1 MSYTFATWD
10 PSDGPTVRLLVS
22 ALARVFQAETQD
34 VEWFLWKHNRSP
46 WGPSIVTYAI
56 DDSTSEIAAVRAFW
70 RWQLVWRG
78 RQYNTFQPCDSVT
91 LRNHQRRGL
100 FTGLTELAL
109 AQARSAGAE
118 VLFNFPNANSTPG
131 YVKMGWQPTAKL
143 LTLCKPTRLARSLR
157 HVLQR
162 NRALGS
168 RFVPTPPNVAAA
180 SHNDLLTYAALSPP
194 ETSQLSGART
204 PDLLLWRFGW
214 HPHTPYIVA
223 VDDTCG
229 FVYRTGQRMGMRIV
243 SIEDFHTTGPWS
255 KLRALVHRV
264 ARDED
269 ADALTVTIT
278 EGHEAARCFSRLGF
292 LPVPSHGQL
301 MVRQLAADLPPLG
314 QPRVWALTGCDID
327 TH

>member
-1 MSYTFATWD
+1 MSYTLATCD
-10 PSDGPTVRLLVS
+10 PTDRSTVRLLVS
-22 ALARVFQAETQD
+22 VLARVFQDDAQD
-34 VEWFLWKHNRSP
+34 DEWFLWKHHGNP

-56 DDSTSEIAAVRAFW
+56 DDSTGEVVAVRALW

-78 RQYNTFQPCDSVT
+78 RGYTAFQPCDTAT
-91 LRNHQRRGL
+91 LRDHQRRGL

-118 VLFNFPNANSTPG
+118 VLFNFPNPNSTPG
-131 YVKMGWQPTAKL
+131 DLKMGWQPSGRL
-143 LTLCKPTRLARSLR
+143 LTLCKPTRLVRSLR

-168 RFVPTPPNVAAA
+168 RFVPTPPNAAAA
-180 SHNDLLTYAALSPP
+180 SRNDLLAYAGLRPP

-204 PDLLLWRFGW
+204 PDLLLWRFGL
-214 HPHTPYIVA
+214 HPHTPYVVA

-229 FVYRTGQRMGMRIV
+229 FVYRTGQRMGMRMI
-243 SIEDFHTTGPWS
+243 SIEDFRTTGPWS

-264 ARDED
+264 AGDED
-269 ADALTVTIT
+269 ADALMVTIT
-278 EGHEAARCFSRLGF
+278 EGHEVARCFSRLGF

-301 MVRQLAADLPPLG
+301 MVRQLAPDLPPLG
-314 QPRVWALTGCDID
+314 QPRVWALTGCDVD